1 MIESVKIYLYIYL
14 SLFLSLYWSWRSLLI
29 IAIMYLTLYLDF

>member
-1 MIESVKIYLYIYL
+1 MIESVKIYLSIYL

-29 IAIMYLTLYLDF
+29 TAIMYLTLHLDF